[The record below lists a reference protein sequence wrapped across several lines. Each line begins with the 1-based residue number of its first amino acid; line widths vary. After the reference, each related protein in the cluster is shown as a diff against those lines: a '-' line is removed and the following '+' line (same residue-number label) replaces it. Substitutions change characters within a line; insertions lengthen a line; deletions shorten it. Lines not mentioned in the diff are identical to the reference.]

1 MPPDAK
7 PRLGPIFGALMLVLL
22 IASLDQT
29 IVSTAL
35 PTIAGDLGGASHL
48 AWVVTA
54 YMLASTITTPLAG
67 KLGDQYG
74 RKIVL
79 QVALATFLIGS
90 VLCGL
95 SQGMGQLV
103 AFRAIQGLG
112 GGGLMVTTQ
121 AAIGDVVPPRDRG
134 RYSGLMGGV
143 FGISTVIGP
152 LLGGFF
158 VDNLSWRWIFYVNV
172 PIGLVAFVVIAAVFN
187 VPTERAPHRVD
198 TLGIALLATALSA
211 IVLVTTLGGSDY
223 AWTSAPIVVLAVV
236 AVVSVAAFIVVERRA
251 AEPVLP
257 PALFRDRV
265 FTVCSS
271 VGFVV
276 GVALFGSVTYL
287 PLYLQLIKGS
297 TPTESG
303 LQMLPLMGGVL
314 VTSIASGAL
323 ITRTGR
329 YKLFP
334 IVGTALMTVA
344 MVLLST
350 IAVDTSLPVV
360 AVWMALL
367 GLGLGCVMQVL
378 VLAVQ
383 NSVDYSM
390 LGVATSGASLFRS
403 MGGSIGTP
411 IFGAILT
418 ANLTHNLHAAFPG
431 ATAQIDQLQNGIT
444 PSAARS
450 LPPAVFA
457 VFADA
462 YVDALQPVFLTGAAF
477 AAVAFAL
484 AWFIRELPLRQTV
497 AAQGVAEAVG
507 EMRPATSMEELASQA
522 ATLVSR
528 GRSHLIYER
537 LATDAGVDLEPQAM
551 WLLFRAG
558 EGAAPELPELATARE
573 ALLDE
578 GLLAGADGALA
589 VTPAG
594 AAALERLRVA
604 REERICALLA
614 DWAPERH
621 PEILEIVS
629 RLTASLAERPPE
641 LVPAAV

>member
-1 MPPDAK
+1 MMTDAK
-7 PRLGPIFGALMLVLL
+7 PRIGPIFAALMLVLL

-54 YMLASTITTPLAG
+54 YMLASTISTPLAG

-79 QVALATFLIGS
+79 QVALAIFLIGS

-95 SQGMGQLV
+95 AHGMGQLV
-103 AFRAIQGLG
+103 AFRAFQGLG
-112 GGGLMVTTQ
+112 GGALMVTTQ
-121 AAIGDVVPPRDRG
+121 AAIGDVVAARDRG

-158 VDNLSWRWIFYVNV
+158 VDHLSWRWIFYVNV
-172 PIGLVAFVVIAAVFN
+172 PIGIVAFAVIATVFPARSETAHHSID
-187 VPTERAPHRVD
+187 V
-198 TLGIALLATALSA
+198 LGITLLATGLSA
-211 IVLVTTLGGSDY
+211 IVLATTLGGSDY
-223 AWTSAPIVVLAVV
+223 DWTSAPIVSLALLALVTLV
-236 AVVSVAAFIVVERRA
+236 AFVAVERRA

-276 GVALFGSVTYL
+276 GVALFGSITYL
-287 PLYLQLIKGS
+287 PLYLQLIRGS

-329 YKLFP
+329 YKVFP
-334 IVGTALMTVA
+334 IIGTALMTIA
-344 MVLLST
+344 MLLLSQLG
-350 IAVDTSLPVV
+350 VDTSLLV
-360 AVWMALL
+360 AAAWMALL

-383 NSVDYSM
+383 NAVDYSM

-403 MGGSIGTP
+403 IGGSVGTP

-418 ANLTHNLHAAFPG
+418 AHLTDNLRAAFPG
-431 ATAQIDQLQNGIT
+431 AAGQVDQLQNALT
-444 PSAARS
+444 PAAARS
-450 LPPAVFA
+450 LPPAVHQAFSQ
-457 VFADA
+457 A

-477 AAVAFAL
+477 AAVAFTL

-497 AAQGVAEAVG
+497 AAQGVAEAVAD
-507 EMRPATSMEELASQA
+507 MRPATSMEELAAQA
-522 ATLVSR
+522 ATLASR
-528 GRSHLIYER
+528 GQRHLVYEA
-537 LATDAGVDLEPQAM
+537 LATDADVDLDPQAM

-558 EGAAPELPELATARE
+558 EGVAPELPELDAARD
-573 ALLDE
+573 ALVGE
-578 GLLAGADGALA
+578 GLLTTAAGSVA
-589 VTPAG
+589 VTPVG
-594 AAALERLRVA
+594 SAALERLRAV
-604 REERICALLA
+604 REERIRRLLA
-614 DWAPERH
+614 DWEPERH
-621 PEILEIVS
+621 PEILEIVR
-629 RLTASLAERPPE
+629 RLTASLAERPPDP
-641 LVPAAV
+641 VPA